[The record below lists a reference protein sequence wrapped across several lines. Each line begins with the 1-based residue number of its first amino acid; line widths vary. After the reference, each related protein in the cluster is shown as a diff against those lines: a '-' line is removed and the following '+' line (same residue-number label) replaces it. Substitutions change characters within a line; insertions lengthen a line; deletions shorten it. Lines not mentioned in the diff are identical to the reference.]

1 MRPRSTTSCIPTFG
15 ILARAAVDNVLN
27 PRKVPG
33 ILAADYSPIAGVPPA
48 NQVPQEF
55 VPYHS
60 DIDHPSVFWMTN
72 GWNDFRYNMAA
83 GAGTCGV
90 CYWLVPA
97 AISGPSRSMAWD
109 SYAAEQTSPDRL
121 RDLAP
126 GNLLTETT
134 VSTAMT
140 SFQTIGNSSPCL
152 GIVKNDPNNSL
163 FPTLPAIHNGLATQL
178 PTMKNADPKNHP
190 LPPIKSKIS

>member
-1 MRPRSTTSCIPTFG
+1 MIHGTQDVTLARNVGYESIGHGYYLEDATEINNKLYSNLG
-15 ILARAAVDNVLN
+15 ILARAAVDNPLN
-27 PRKVPG
+27 PRTPG

-83 GAGTCGV
+83 GAGVSGV

-97 AISGPSRSMAWD
+97 AISGPSRSMAWN

-121 RDLAP
+121 
-126 GNLLTETT
+126 
-134 VSTAMT
+134 V
-140 SFQTIGNSSPCL
+140 
-152 GIVKNDPNNSL
+152 
-163 FPTLPAIHNGLATQL
+163 
-178 PTMKNADPKNHP
+178 
-190 LPPIKSKIS
+190 